1 MGWTRKPCI
10 LAIAGWILL
19 GILVSAPGAHAVE
32 PQIPT
37 SVDVYWKSTRTISVP
52 GVTTVIILDDEIAQA
67 QVGNDTIEFV
77 GLSRGQTVALAY
89 VNGNPVSIVVHI
101 VEHPIKIVPPSLLQR
116 ELEMAHGS
124 IGTDV
129 QASTSPSGSSFL
141 ILDNMS
147 WSQRIGDHQLYV
159 MTQVE
164 DNSQFGGNTTNLR
177 SGAIAYSTPRMAVNL
192 LDFSQSLS
200 GESGEDHINN
210 FSTPSSAGLRGVDV
224 TMNRGK
230 DQFSFFAGTTI
241 PYYFLSLNATRD
253 VAGFTFHRKQSEKL
267 SLFGSTTYLNIPLS
281 LPSGLQRHSYI
292 QQTMGA
298 SYHLSKSLIIGAQGG
313 YSNGGGMVRGD
324 FSYSSY
330 RLSGYGSALL
340 VSQTYPLNQ
349 FQSLFSG
356 TSGVKTGFSY
366 RLTPRLTDG
375 VYYEHTSISPGEI
388 YRFSGS
394 SDYFSP
400 NLGFVIAHGETLNFS
415 YTLSRSSGGFS
426 SGSTVGNRYDVSLSS
441 MLAAHLAN
449 TAEVTIGSIQDPL
462 QINSE
467 DQLTIRDS
475 VSVPIKGQSLLLSFE
490 HDSVQQS
497 LISKLNQE
505 ISLLSP
511 VLQAEFLANPQG
523 FIDSANFPPE
533 VKALLA
539 AEQPVGTTFSAGT
552 NLAIGSK
559 LRLSP
564 NVSITRATDGPQ
576 ANSWTE
582 SFGYSLVYQV
592 RPTFQ
597 LHSSLNNIFLL
608 NSQQNSTVRTM
619 LLTVGFQ
626 KSFTAAPSGLPFS
639 RRSRI
644 IEGRVFRDM
653 NINGA
658 YNTGEPGVAGVEV
671 RLDDGQAVTTD
682 SEGRYKFNSVSAD
695 QHHVS
700 VDLTQFRMPVRMT
713 TRNDASADL
722 IQQHIVVAN
731 FGILDFARVI
741 GSVFNDLRFD
751 YHRQPD
757 SKGLQSITLLL
768 DDGKTVRKIETRGSG
783 EYELDDV
790 SPGDYKLSL
799 DADSLPPNYTAPSD
813 AIAVH
818 VAPVSTIVQEFPVR
832 ALRSISGRVLLRV
845 SNGPEKKVEM
855 AQNAGSK
862 VGPQSKGKR
871 GNQQPPEAPPQQGES
886 FSFLPLPDVQIKAND
901 TVVSTDQN
909 GNFLIRNL
917 PAGKVAVSLVPVK
930 PVPEGL
936 KLPAGEVNLPADP
949 IEVQGASIVISN
961 PELVPYLTTKPL
973 PNGPSVPPD
982 HTAPILQGKAVPVPS
997 PKSSREV
1004 TDLKQLPAV
1013 NGAAVVQPP
1022 AGQTK
1027 TVRAVTNPAVPVAPQ
1042 TILLSELP
1050 LASLGGHL
1058 AQLPMVAPVA
1068 PVVQTASLDRTIS
1081 RGNCSALTS
1090 LGETARCYAQLRNR

>member
-1 MGWTRKPCI
+1 M
-10 LAIAGWILL
+10 AGWILL
-19 GILVSAPGAHAVE
+19 GILVSAPLARAVE

-37 SVDVYWKSTRTISVP
+37 SVDVYWKSTRSISVP
-52 GVTTVIILDDEIAQA
+52 GVSTVIILDDDIATA

-77 GLSRGQTVALAY
+77 GLNRGQTVALAY
-89 VNGNPVSIVVHI
+89 VNGAPVSIVVHI
-101 VEHPIKIVPPSLLQR
+101 IEHPVKMIPPSLLQR
-116 ELEMAHGS
+116 DAEMAHGT

-129 QASTSPSGSSFL
+129 QTSTSPSGSSFL

-147 WSQRIGDHQLYV
+147 WSQRIGDHRLDV

-177 SGAIAYSTPRMAVNL
+177 AGSIMYTTPRTAINV
-192 LDFSQSLS
+192 LDFSQSLT
-200 GESGEDHINN
+200 GESGEDRINN
-210 FSTPSSAGLRGVDV
+210 FSTPAYAGLRGVDV
-224 TMNRGK
+224 TLTRGK

-253 VAGFTFHRKQSEKL
+253 VAGFSFHRKQTDKL
-267 SLFGSTTYLNIPLS
+267 SFFGSTTYLNIPLS
-281 LPSGLQRHSYI
+281 LTNGLQRRNYF
-292 QQTMGA
+292 QQNFGA
-298 SYHLSKSLIIGAQGG
+298 SYRVSKNLLIGGQGG
-313 YSNGGGMVRGD
+313 YSNGGGILRGD

-340 VSQTYPLNQ
+340 VSQTNPLNQ

-356 TSGVKTGFSY
+356 TSGVKAGFSY
-366 RLTPRLTDG
+366 RLTQRITDG
-375 VYYEHTSISPGEI
+375 LYYEHTSVSPGEI

-394 SDYFSP
+394 SDYLSP
-400 NLGFVIAHGETLNFS
+400 NIGFVISHGETLNFN
-415 YTLSRSSGGFS
+415 YTLSRSSGGFTTA
-426 SGSTVGNRYDVSLSS
+426 STTSNRYDVSLNS
-441 MLAAHLAN
+441 LLTAHLAN
-449 TAEVTIGSIQDPL
+449 TAQVTVGSVQDPL

-467 DQLTIRDS
+467 DQFTVRDS
-475 VSVPIKGQSLLLSFE
+475 ISVPIKGQTLLLSVE

-523 FIDSANFPPE
+523 FIDSSNFPPE

-564 NVSITRATDGPQ
+564 NVSITRDTDGPQ
-576 ANSWTE
+576 ANTWTE
-582 SFGYSLVYQV
+582 SFGYSLVYQL

-597 LHSSLNNIFLL
+597 FHSSLSNIYLL
-608 NSQQNSTVRTM
+608 NSQQNNTVRTT

-626 KSFTAAPSGLPFS
+626 KNFTTAPGGLPFTHH
-639 RRSRI
+639 SRI
-644 IEGRVFRDM
+644 IEGRVFRDL

-658 YNTGEPGVAGVEV
+658 YNVGEPGVSGVEV
-671 RLDDGQAVTTD
+671 RLDDGQTATTD

-695 QHHVS
+695 QHRVYI
-700 VDLTQFRMPVRMT
+700 DLAQFRQPVRMT
-713 TRNDASADL
+713 TRGEVEADL
-722 IQQHIVVAN
+722 IQQRIVVTN
-731 FGILDFARVI
+731 FGILDFARVM
-741 GSVFNDLRFD
+741 GNVFNDLRFQNQ
-751 YHRQPD
+751 RQPD
-757 SKGLQSITLLL
+757 SKGLRSITLLL
-768 DDGKTVRKIETRGSG
+768 DDGKTVRKIETNGSG

-799 DADSLPPNYTAPSD
+799 DADSLPPNYTASAD

-818 VAPVSTIVQEFPVR
+818 VAPVSTVVQEFPVR

-845 SNGPEKKVEM
+845 SNGPEKTVEM
-855 AQNAGSK
+855 TQNAASK
-862 VGPQSKGKR
+862 PGPQFKGKR
-871 GNQQPPEAPPQQGES
+871 DKQQQPEAPQQQAET
-886 FSFLPLPDVQIKAND
+886 FSFLPLSDVQIKAND
-901 TVVSTDQN
+901 IVVKTDQN

-961 PELVPYLTTKPL
+961 PELVPYLTTQPL
-973 PNGPSVPPD
+973 PKEPGAAPD
-982 HTAPILQGKAVPVPS
+982 HTAPILQGKAAPS

-1004 TDLKQLPAV
+1004 SGLKQ
-1013 NGAAVVQPP
+1013 QPP
-1022 AGQTK
+1022 INSVAAAQPSAGQTK
-1027 TVRAVTNPAVPVAPQ
+1027 TVSTVTNSAVPVAPRA
-1042 TILLSELP
+1042 ILLSELP
-1050 LASLGGHL
+1050 SSSLGSRLG
-1058 AQLPMVAPVA
+1058 QLPMVPPAPA
-1068 PVVQTASLDRTIS
+1068 PPVQTASLDRTVS
-1081 RGNCSALTS
+1081 RGNCNTLPS
-1090 LGETARCYAQLRNR
+1090 LGEAARCYAQLRSR